1 MDALIPILFAIAY
14 FIFQAYTGYQK
25 EQEKASKRNIGK
37 PNPDV
42 YKPEKADYSPSRD
55 GREYR
60 AGQNQPTAYEKPAYE
75 KTVYEKP
82 VQEKRAYEQPYIE
95 KPYVQT
101 YAEPVYESTYKEQK
115 YVPTE
120 RPPNL
125 LAEYR
130 SLAYDDEDMVIRRAR
145 EARQAKRAGIRRLKT
160 EQLEEDSVQTGNR
173 IRFDIR
179 EAVIMKAILDR
190 PHT

>member
-55 GREYR
+55 GREYK
-60 AGQNQPTAYEKPAYE
+60 AGQKQPPAYEKPAYE
-75 KTVYEKP
+75 KT
-82 VQEKRAYEQPYIE
+82 AYE

-130 SLAYDDEDMVIRRAR
+130 SLAYDDEDIVIRRAR